1 MSPLVLNTG
10 HLSTEAVDCTLQ
22 RTNCSMCKEFYR
34 HSCHKAFTKL
44 PVHTKGDQQGLIK
57 WTRFTLF
64 RNRSIKIK

>member
-10 HLSTEAVDCTLQ
+10 QINIEAVDCTLQ
-22 RTNCSMCKEFYR
+22 RTNCSMRKEFYL

-44 PVHTKGDQQGLIK
+44 PVYTEGHQKGLIK